1 MKKLKQAEAEKS
13 HSDLEVEDESS
24 DEQDLSE
31 TERDSFLPTT
41 SSRQQDNHITVQY
54 PSASTT
60 IIINDHSDHSNV
72 AQDQQNYR
80 VSPACRSEFLTS
92 QTPHYIA
99 QGLHQQPAQPVLKFP
114 TTEIGSKNDLLTLY
128 GMQNVSGLST
138 QLSRIQLF
146 VTHVEFLSALLVD
159 LLKHLLK

>member
-1 MKKLKQAEAEKS
+1 MYLNSTTCLDFVKMDSPEKTNQLTLLNFHSKKLKQAEAEES

-41 SSRQQDNHITVQY
+41 SNSQQDNHITVQY
-54 PSASTT
+54 PSASIT

-72 AQDQQNYR
+72 AQDQN
-80 VSPACRSEFLTS
+80 FL
-92 QTPHYIA
+92 QLKLA
-99 QGLHQQPAQPVLKFP
+99 Q
-114 TTEIGSKNDLLTLY
+114 KNDLLTLY

-146 VTHVEFLSALLVD
+146 VTHVEFLSTLLVD
-159 LLKHLLK
+159 HLKHLLK